1 MLPVSAEVIDLF
13 RKHYRAKIEIDV
25 AGVSGLTQLH
35 DADLVEDGFA
45 LDRYCFPSDAFEI
58 GTATEGEIEIELNNA
73 DGRFNACNFDGAFLT
88 ARLYIKKWDARQWE
102 KAQIHSVPLGKF
114 CVDDVTKN
122 KSSITLSALDNMAQF
137 DRDVGDYD
145 LVFPATLGAILSHAC
160 TRCAVALATPTF
172 PNSDFLVQYR
182 PDTTDLTYHQIVSWV
197 AQLAGS
203 NAYCDHNGD
212 LCVGFF
218 TDTGFTLSPSDR
230 TDSELSEDTATITGV
245 CLLSTDDVEYL
256 AGTTDCCINVE
267 GNKLAQG
274 DLSTVAANIYK
285 QVGGFSYLPYSAEIF
300 PCPFL
305 MPMDMI
311 TYRDTAGGEHK
322 TIVSNVTYSLFGKTL
337 IDGKGIGKTQDAQ
350 AQHGEMTA
358 YERFVIDQTKKQLEN
373 KLAEEHAG
381 SLLLNQIISGA
392 VGLYRS
398 EVKNDSGS
406 SVWYYHDK
414 ATLAASTIIYTFNEN
429 GFAFTKSW
437 NDGNPVW
444 QYGITREGSAVLN
457 ALFVHKITTDMID
470 AETVTADKIAANAV
484 TSDKIA
490 AGAVTADKI
499 QVEDLSAISAKIG
512 GWDITDRGITKG
524 QVAGMYSGDDVC
536 YKSLVFPMY
545 ASSLRFYAG
554 AKEGGLNRTHNNAS
568 VNSTG
573 DFYETFTVSLEN
585 GRYLTGVEITE
596 LSSEELFDVK
606 EVSFEGDTIYVHLHS
621 SALAGT
627 STTFSITVSCTFLYG
642 LDSANFKVLSD
653 GSLYASALCVKKDP
667 FASVPDTP
675 SVMITNGEI
684 RVDPGCDVEGE
695 IGENYRVLYFY
706 DKNHNLYALRV
717 CGCLDSDANFV
728 PLNVDAVKVA
738 DYSGTYDPYY
748 NDILL

>member
-1 MLPVSAEVIDLF
+1 MLPVSANVIDLF

-35 DADLVEDGFA
+35 DGDLVENGFA

-73 DGRFNACNFDGAFLT
+73 DGRFNACKFDGAFLT

-102 KAQIHSVPLGKF
+102 KAQMHVVPLGKF

-145 LVFPATLGAILSHAC
+145 LVYPATLGAILSHAC
-160 TRCAVALATPTF
+160 TRCGVALATPTF
-172 PNSDFLVQYR
+172 PNSDFLVQSR

-245 CLLSTDDVEYL
+245 WLLSTDDVEYL

-337 IDGKGIGKTQDAQ
+337 IDGKGVGKTQDAQ

-398 EVKNDSGS
+398 EVKNESGAV
-406 SVWYYHDK
+406 VWYYHDK

-444 QYGITREGSAVLN
+444 QYGITREGSAILN
-457 ALFVHKITTDMID
+457 ALYANKVTADMID
-470 AETVTADKIAANAV
+470 AGAV

-490 AGAVTADKI
+490 AKAVTADKI
-499 QVEDLSAISAKIG
+499 QVDDISAISAKIG
-512 GWDITDRGITKG
+512 GWDMSERGIAKDGLVGLTSDET
-524 QVAGMYSGDDVC
+524 AEYE
-536 YKSLVFPMY
+536 SLVNDGKTSPI
-545 ASSLRFYAG
+545 RFFSG
-554 AKEGGLNRTHNNAS
+554 VQESGGYTTRSGLKVGEDGNCDLS
-568 VNSTG
+568 
-573 DFYETFTVSLEN
+573 FTVSLTG
-585 GRYLTGVEITE
+585 GRYLTGAEIAE
-596 LSSEELFDVK
+596 LSWEESFDEQSVT
-606 EVSFEGDTIYVHLHS
+606 FEGDTVYVHLHS
-621 SALAGT
+621 SELAGT
-627 STTFSITVSCTFLYG
+627 ERSFSIKVSYSFLYG
-642 LDSANFKVLSD
+642 LDTAKVKILTD
-653 GSLYASALCVKKDP
+653 GSAYFRAAKFESDNGFFSTLLNGGEITVSPSPKEYTTNRYYRLMKLKIGGYVYGLYAIFENQSSTGLVYKGLTVEA
-667 FASVPDTP
+667 
-675 SVMITNGEI
+675 IT
-684 RVDPGCDVEGE
+684 
-695 IGENYRVLYFY
+695 
-706 DKNHNLYALRV
+706 
-717 CGCLDSDANFV
+717 
-728 PLNVDAVKVA
+728 
-738 DYSGTYDPYY
+738 
-748 NDILL
+748 

>member
-1 MLPVSAEVIDLF
+1 MIPVSAEVIDLF

-35 DADLVEDGFA
+35 DGDLVENGFA

-73 DGRFNACNFDGAFLT
+73 DGRFNACKFDGAFLT
-88 ARLYIKKWDARQWE
+88 ARLYIKKWDARRWE
-102 KAQIHSVPLGKF
+102 KAQMHVVPLGKF

-145 LVFPATLGAILSHAC
+145 LVYPATLGEILSHAC

-172 PNSDFLVQYR
+172 PNSDFVVSSR

-267 GNKLAQG
+267 GNKMAQG
-274 DLSTVAANIYK
+274 DLSTVAENIYK

-337 IDGKGIGKTQDAQ
+337 IDGKGVGKTQDAQ

-398 EVKNDSGS
+398 EVKNESGT

-437 NDGNPVW
+437 NGGNPVW
-444 QYGITREGSAVLN
+444 QYGITREGSAILN
-457 ALFVHKITTDMID
+457 ALYANKVTADMID
-470 AETVTADKIAANAV
+470 AGAVTSEKIAAKSVTADKMLV
-484 TSDKIA
+484 D
-490 AGAVTADKI
+490 
-499 QVEDLSAISAKIG
+499 DLSAVSAKIG
-512 GWDITDRGITKG
+512 GWDLTDSGIKKG
-524 QVAGMYSGDDVC
+524 LLVGLLSSEDEICESLVNPNFYSGI
-536 YKSLVFPMY
+536 
-545 ASSLRFYAG
+545 RFYAG
-554 AKEGGLNRTHNNAS
+554 VRESGGYTTRSNQRVDTN
-568 VNSTG
+568 G
-573 DFYETFTVSLEN
+573 DYTVSFNVSLTD
-585 GRYLTGVEITE
+585 GRCLTGAEITK
-596 LSSEELFDVK
+596 LSNEEAFDEKSVM
-606 EVSFEGDTIYVHLHS
+606 FEGDTIYVHLHS
-621 SALAGT
+621 AELAGT
-627 STTFSITVSCTFLYG
+627 NTSFTIEVSYTFVYKP
-642 LDSANFKVLSD
+642 DSAKVKILAD
-653 GSLYASALCVKKDP
+653 GSVYMNAACFKNDP
-667 FASVPDTP
+667 MASVTETRT
-675 SVMITNGEI
+675 VMIKNGKV
-684 RVDPGCDVEGE
+684 RVDPVYSVVGDTTYAYN
-695 IGENYRVLYFY
+695 ILYFY
-706 DKNHNLYALRV
+706 DMNHNMFALRAV
-717 CGCLDSDANFV
+717 GGADRDGNFI
-728 PLNVDAVKVA
+728 PTHVDVIKIS
-738 DYSGTYDPYY
+738 DYSGNYDGIFD
-748 NDILL
+748 DIL